1 MLINLESAKNEPG
14 KAFKAHFCEVPQCE
28 EYPIEYELSAPVSV
42 ETNYTFK
49 GGSVFVNGEFTA
61 VLKVCCSRC
70 LKDMEYCMQADF
82 DEKFALKESDDVS
95 YTYAEDMLYL
105 DKLILDKIMFEL
117 PARFLCKPD
126 CKGLCPQCGADLNV
140 APCGC
145 NILKTDNKKMNP
157 FSKLE
162 GMFDNT
168 EEV

>member
-42 ETNYTFK
+42 DANYTFK

-82 DEKFALKESDDVS
+82 DEEFALKESDDVS
-95 YTYAEDMLYL
+95 YTYAEDMLCL
-105 DKLILDKIMFEL
+105 DKLILDKIMLML
-117 PARFLCKPD
+117 PQDFFVSRIVKAFAAMRT
-126 CKGLCPQCGADLNV
+126 DLNI

-145 NILKTDNKKMNP
+145 NILKIDNKKMNP